1 MGVDSAVSGTE
12 GTHPRF
18 LDKGARGR
26 AVGEVPRW
34 EGLPMFSGGLSGR
47 DFDVD
52 GPNFECVENGLD
64 SPGTASLNVNGN
76 GIEDR
81 GR

>member
-1 MGVDSAVSGTE
+1 
-12 GTHPRF
+12 
-18 LDKGARGR
+18 
-26 AVGEVPRW
+26 
-34 EGLPMFSGGLSGR
+34 MFSGGLSGR